1 MSSVMKKTGI
11 FASDYLLQ
19 ISIYNHR
26 IITPIA
32 PSIKRI
38 PVKIILAEDNDVS
51 STTTE
56 EYQNNLNTSSTQSP
70 SLSFYPFSILKS
82 RKKEKKYL
90 RKKFNTIISRV
101 HNMDC
106 LLKKIKAKFLKFIYI
121 NIKQS
126 FIDHKI
132 ELQKFDQSKE
142 VRNLN
147 VKHNRDQFINL
158 RVIDVLL
165 NNNLINSSDSVIIL
179 KSNDQAI
186 ISLLTMKIKIFFQF
200 YFLHSTYFKNWLKD
214 PIKIDKEKVTIDQ
227 NKNCEKFPN
236 HSKNIFKMSP
246 DDYHKYKKLLLHT
259 ASNFIF
265 YFQNNPLKF
274 GKKNSLLE
282 EKLE

>member
-1 MSSVMKKTGI
+1 
-11 FASDYLLQ
+11 
-19 ISIYNHR
+19 
-26 IITPIA
+26 
-32 PSIKRI
+32 
-38 PVKIILAEDNDVS
+38 
-51 STTTE
+51 
-56 EYQNNLNTSSTQSP
+56 
-70 SLSFYPFSILKS
+70 
-82 RKKEKKYL
+82 
-90 RKKFNTIISRV
+90 
-101 HNMDC
+101 MDC

-186 ISLLTMKIKIFFQF
+186 ISLLTMKIKTFFQF

-214 PIKIDKEKVTIDQ
+214 PIKIDKENVTIDQ

-274 GKKNSLLE
+274 GKKNSLLD

>member
-1 MSSVMKKTGI
+1 MEKTGV
-11 FASDYLLQ
+11 FASDFLLQ
-19 ISIYNHR
+19 MGDCPIINHSILTS
-26 IITPIA
+26 ITL
-32 PSIKRI
+32 SIKRI

-56 EYQNNLNTSSTQSP
+56 EYQNHLNSSNTQSL
-70 SLSFYPFSILKS
+70 SSSFYPFSILKS

-126 FIDHKI
+126 LTDRKI
-132 ELQKFDQSKE
+132 ELLKFDQSKE

-158 RVIDVLL
+158 RIVDVLL
-165 NNNLINSSDSVIIL
+165 NNNLITACDSAIIMN
-179 KSNDQAI
+179 SNDQCI
-186 ISLLTMKIKIFFQF
+186 INLLTMKIKTFFQF
-200 YFLHSTYFKNWLKD
+200 YFLHSAYFKNWLKD
-214 PIKIDKEKVTIDQ
+214 PIKIGKEKEASEQ

-274 GKKNSLLE
+274 GKKNSLSE
-282 EKLE
+282 DKSE